1 MSPVRQWITWL
12 ANASSRQMEVAV
24 AFLVVF
30 VIFMLILPFPPGVI
44 DALIGVNICI
54 SCLLVILVSYL
65 PGPMA
70 FSTFPTVLLLTT
82 LFRLALSI
90 STTRSILLEANAGSI
105 VEGFGNFVVGGNLA
119 VGMVVFLIITVAQFM
134 VIAKGSERVAEVAAR
149 FTLDAMPGKQMS
161 IDADMRAG
169 IIDPYE
175 AMQRREELSKESQ
188 LFGAMDGA
196 MKFVKG
202 DNIAGLIIVM
212 VNLIGGISIGVM
224 QHGMSASE
232 SMHLYSVLTIGD
244 GLVAQIP
251 ALMISITAGL
261 MITRVAPDNS
271 GNEGNVGVEM
281 TNQLLSE
288 PKAWLVAS
296 GAMLIFG
303 FVPGMP
309 TMVFIGLSAT
319 TAFVGGYGR
328 WRLRVDADARLAAAM
343 AEPLNPAEVDGEDL
357 VSFRPFRSF
366 LLQFSTMVEDNPES
380 MQLFRAIRRVR
391 NRLVSEYGF
400 TLPSLHSEVCT
411 DLEDGE
417 FRFCVY
423 EVPVLKASFYPGH
436 WVIKNAAGTELAVQ
450 HERFIKGNDSWH
462 ESRYLFAPANTLDPE
477 ALEVPIKSAVDYIA
491 ERVEQ
496 QLFAAA
502 PKFTGIHETQML
514 VGAIGEDYPSLI
526 EEMEK
531 VMPLAGMTKI
541 LKRLVAERVSIRAFR
556 TIVEAIVE
564 HGQTERDPVLLTEII
579 RHALKDQIIHH
590 CSDEEGLKVWL
601 MTPETEEVLRSSARE
616 TQNGAFLALPPDE
629 RNHLFAQM
637 TEAFDQL
644 TCPSSILVVS
654 QDLRRVMRQLIE
666 DQFSHVHVLAYTE
679 LSSSIEIQVL
689 GRFEL
694 PLELTEPQI
703 DS

>member
-1 MSPVRQWITWL
+1 MSSARQWITWI
-12 ANASSRQMEVAV
+12 ASASSRQMEVV
-24 AFLVVF
+24 VGFLVVV
-30 VIFMLILPFPPGVI
+30 VIFMLILPFPPAVV

-54 SCLLVILVSYL
+54 SCLLVVLVSYL
-65 PGPMA
+65 PGPQA

-90 STTRSILLEANAGSI
+90 STTRLILLEADAGDI

-169 IIDPYE
+169 IIDPFE
-175 AMQRREELSKESQ
+175 AMERRAQLSKESQ

-212 VNLIGGISIGVM
+212 VNLIGGVSVGVM
-224 QHGMSASE
+224 QHDMSAAE

-261 MITRVAPDNS
+261 MITRVAPDS
-271 GNEGNVGVEM
+271 TEDDGNVGMEM
-281 TNQLLSE
+281 SKQLLSE
-288 PKAWLVAS
+288 PKAWLVSS
-296 GAMLIFG
+296 GAMFIFG

-309 TMVFIGLSAT
+309 TPVFISLSAFM
-319 TAFVGGYGR
+319 AFIGGYGR
-328 WRLRVDADARLAAAM
+328 WRRKEEHEARVAAAL
-343 AEPLNPAEVDGEDL
+343 AEPPNPAEIDAEDL
-357 VSFRPFRSF
+357 VSFRPFRPF
-366 LLQFSTMVEDNPES
+366 LLQFCPAVESNPEG
-380 MQLFRAIRRVR
+380 MALFRAIRRVR
-391 NRLVSEYGF
+391 NRLVSEYGL
-400 TLPSLHSEVCT
+400 TLPSLHSEVS
-411 DLEDGE
+411 DQLADGE

-423 EVPVLKASFYPGH
+423 EVPMLRASFHPGH
-436 WVIKNAAGTELAVQ
+436 WVIETPDNSELPVQ
-450 HERFIKGNDSWH
+450 VQGLIKGNNAWQ
-462 ESRYLFAPANTLDPE
+462 ESRYWFVPEGSVDPQTLQ
-477 ALEVPIKSAVDYIA
+477 LPIKTAVNYVA

-502 PKFTGIHETQML
+502 PKFIGIHETKML

-526 EEMEK
+526 EEMER
-531 VMPLAGMTKI
+531 VMPLAGMAKI

-564 HGQTERDPVLLTEII
+564 HGQTERDPALLTEVI
-579 RHALKDQIIHH
+579 RHALRDQIVHH
-590 CSDEEGLKVWL
+590 VADDSGIKVWL
-601 MTPETEEVLRSSARE
+601 ITPETEEILRGSARE
-616 TQNGAFLALPPDE
+616 TQSGAFLALTPDA
-629 RNHLFAQM
+629 RNTLLAQM
-637 TEAFDQL
+637 TEAFDMFIH
-644 TCPSSILVVS
+644 PSPILVVS
-654 QDLRRVMRQLIE
+654 QDLRRVMRALLE
-666 DQFSHVHVLAYTE
+666 DQFNHVHVFSYTE
-679 LSSSIEIQVL
+679 LSSTMEVQVL
-689 GRFEL
+689 GRFSL
-694 PLELTEPQI
+694 PMDML